1 MCPVCTTA
9 GPLLSEQPW
18 SATISL
24 FGTPSLTGPTLCV
37 ATVIGIFLLSE
48 GPLATRFQ
56 FDLVSDFAT
65 RTQVDLGEL
74 GGKTLAKAK
83 FEGNKLITHIH
94 NKKTGVHFL
103 TATREMDASEYH
115 TKCKY

>member
-1 MCPVCTTA
+1 MKDAKKKGYKLDNEGCLWYLE
-9 GPLLSEQPW
+9 GEGD
-18 SATISL
+18 I
-24 FGTPSLTGPTLCV
+24 
-37 ATVIGIFLLSE
+37 IGIFLLSE